1 MLLSLVGPLVGTS
14 ASAAEPVE
22 GTDYIVLTPARPTS
36 APNKIVITEFFSYQ
50 CPHCFHF
57 SFLLGPWVEKLP
69 SDVVFERIP
78 VSFGRPDWGSI
89 AQAYY
94 SLQAMGKLDAK
105 LDTAIFDAI
114 HEKHIRLSDMSSI
127 SDWLVRQGI
136 SGTEFNDTYNSF
148 GIRSSMTRA
157 EQATPAY
164 GIDGVPTIIVDG
176 KYRVPSK
183 TDMSEVLA
191 IADQLIAKVRAA
203 RGMPTPQAKAV
214 PTAVSPTVT
223 AKPKAKK

>member
-1 MLLSLVGPLVGTS
+1 MLSLVGMS
-14 ASAAEPVE
+14 AFAAEPVE

-36 APNKIVITEFFSYQ
+36 APNKIVVTEFFSYQ

-57 SFLLGPWVEKLP
+57 SFLLDPWVAKFP
-69 SDVVFERIP
+69 SDIVFERIP
-78 VSFGRPDWGSI
+78 VSFGRPEWGSI
-89 AQAYY
+89 AQAFY

-114 HEKHIRLSDMSSI
+114 HEKHIRLSDLASI
-127 SDWLVRQGI
+127 SDWLVKQGV

-157 EQATPAY
+157 EQAAPAY
-164 GIDGVPTIIVDG
+164 GIDGVPTIIIDG

-203 RGMPTPQAKAV
+203 RGMPAPQVKPAAAAAGLADPAK
-214 PTAVSPTVT
+214 S
-223 AKPKAKK
+223 KAKKN